1 MILVKKMILTAKE
14 RFQNNLVC
22 YIFHSF
28 AAKFMKRNTKIWFLL
43 LVVALGLPASFWA
56 QSGVADSLRQLL
68 VQAKQDTAR
77 VNLLTDYAW
86 EINESHTEE
95 ADNRLREAV
104 SLAQALNYKKGEAVA
119 WNGLGVVEEIR
130 GNLAQAEIFYK
141 KALDIR
147 RALGDLHSLG
157 ASINNLGVLNEMIGR
172 FDSAL
177 VFHRENLLIQQQL
190 RDTVKIARALF
201 NLAAAYQEMGLYPEA
216 QRHLLDARLILEARN
231 DQDGMA
237 KVYTQLGHLQLELDR
252 YPDALRWYAQ
262 ALRLRENIADDPGR
276 LAEVLTDY
284 ANALDEVDSSKV
296 ALLYYQRALTVWK
309 DLEDLPGQANVY
321 TNMGDAYKHIGD
333 YNTALNFLQQA
344 EKICLSLDD
353 KQALMEV
360 YNTIGDVHYRAG
372 RQNLSLEYIQQ
383 YYRIA
388 QETGDEKYIQGA
400 YKDFAEVYARM
411 GNFSEAYSWRIQYD
425 SLRYQ
430 RLNEKIGTDF
440 ARKEAMFAD
449 QKKQEQIEEQR
460 RELRV
465 RDAELASAQ
474 TRQLALLGGAV
485 LLLLLAALLFNRNRI
500 RARANN
506 ELAAKNRAIQLE
518 RERADNLLKNIL
530 PEKTALELKLH
541 NKVQPVRYESVTV
554 MFTDFKDFTTI
565 AETMSPETLISVL
578 DECFRL
584 FDAVIARHGLEK
596 IKTIGDAYM
605 CAGGLPMENSTHPTD
620 AVSAALDM
628 LEGLRQLMSKK
639 SPEQQAVFEMRIG
652 IHTGPVVAGV
662 VGSHKFAY
670 DIWGDTVN
678 VAARLE
684 QSGTVGKINI
694 SETTYDLVRDHF
706 QCAYRGKLA
715 AKNKGEIAMYF
726 VESRKM
732 QN

>member
-1 MILVKKMILTAKE
+1 
-14 RFQNNLVC
+14 
-22 YIFHSF
+22 
-28 AAKFMKRNTKIWFLL
+28 
-43 LVVALGLPASFWA
+43 
-56 QSGVADSLRQLL
+56 
-68 VQAKQDTAR
+68 
-77 VNLLTDYAW
+77 
-86 EINESHTEE
+86 
-95 ADNRLREAV
+95 
-104 SLAQALNYKKGEAVA
+104 
-119 WNGLGVVEEIR
+119 
-130 GNLAQAEIFYK
+130 
-141 KALDIR
+141 
-147 RALGDLHSLG
+147 
-157 ASINNLGVLNEMIGR
+157 
-172 FDSAL
+172 
-177 VFHRENLLIQQQL
+177 
-190 RDTVKIARALF
+190 
-201 NLAAAYQEMGLYPEA
+201 MGLYPEA
-216 QRHLLDARLILEARN
+216 QSHLLEARLILEALK

-262 ALRLRENIADDPGR
+262 ALRLRERIDDPAR

-284 ANALDEVDSSKV
+284 ANALDEVDSSQV
-296 ALLYYQRALTVWK
+296 ALTYYQRALGIWK

-333 YNTALNFLQQA
+333 YNTALKHLQHA

-372 RQNLSLEYIQQ
+372 RQNTALEYVQK

-411 GNFSEAYSWRIQYD
+411 GNFSEAYNWRVQYD
-425 SLRYQ
+425 SLRYL

-440 ARKEAMFAD
+440 VRKEAVFAD
-449 QKKQEQIEEQR
+449 QKKQQEIEEQR

-465 RDAELASAQ
+465 RDAELASGR

-500 RARANN
+500 RARANK
-506 ELAAKNRAIQLE
+506 ELGAKNQAIQLE

-554 MFTDFKDFTTI
+554 MFTDFKNFTNI
-565 AETMSPETLISVL
+565 AETMSPEALIAVL

-584 FDAVIARHGLEK
+584 FDEVIARHGLEK

-605 CAGGLPMENSTHPTD
+605 CAGGLPMENNTHPVDTIN
-620 AVSAALDM
+620 AAFEM
-628 LEGLRQLMSKK
+628 LEGLRQLMAKK
-639 SPEQQAVFEMRIG
+639 SPEQRAVFEMRVG
-652 IHTGPVVAGV
+652 INTGPVVAGV

-684 QSGTVGKINI
+684 QGGTAGKINI
-694 SETTYDLVRDHF
+694 SETTYQLVRDRY
-706 QCAYRGKLA
+706 QCVYRGKLA

-726 VESRKM
+726 VEGTKV